1 MRLIFASKNRNKA
14 REVNAILGDG
24 YEIVTQTDAGYGDID
39 VVEDGATF
47 EENAVKK
54 ATAVMNASGQPCI
67 ADDSGLCVDALGG
80 RPGVY
85 TARFAGENATDEEN
99 IKKLLSELDGV
110 PFEKRTARF
119 VCTVAVAIPGKEPTV
134 FRGECEGV
142 ILDEKRG
149 ENGFGYD
156 PVFYVEKYQKTMAQ
170 LYDVSV
176 KTINY
181 HIKKIF
187 DDSELSEDS
196 VIRKFRITATDGK
209 SYSTNHYALQMI
221 IAVGFKVNSERAVQF
236 RKWVNQIATQYTI
249 RGWVMD
255 DERLKQ
261 GTYLTDK
268 YFEEQLERIREIRAS
283 ERKFYQKIT
292 DLYATAIDYD
302 RTSAATKR
310 FYATVQNKMHFA
322 VHGHTA
328 AELIM
333 ERADHTKDHM
343 GLTTWQDAPDGK
355 IKKSDV
361 SIAKNYL
368 TEDELGQLNRMVT
381 SYLDFAE
388 NMAQRHIPL
397 TMQDWETR
405 LNRFIEMFEY
415 GLLRDAGRVSAEIA
429 RLHAETEFEKYR
441 VIQDREF
448 LSDYDRFLL
457 ELEEHADATKPDHRE
472 EKP

>member
-1 MRLIFASKNRNKA
+1 MSREKQTPAPIRSSAAEVLTYVAST
-14 REVNAILGDG
+14 GDPQG
-24 YEIVTQTDAGYGDID
+24 SIEIRYED
-39 VVEDGATF
+39 
-47 EENAVKK
+47 
-54 ATAVMNASGQPCI
+54 
-67 ADDSGLCVDALGG
+67 
-80 RPGVY
+80 
-85 TARFAGENATDEEN
+85 EN
-99 IKKLLSELDGV
+99 IWL
-110 PFEKRTARF
+110 T
-119 VCTVAVAIPGKEPTV
+119 
-134 FRGECEGV
+134 
-142 ILDEKRG
+142 
-149 ENGFGYD
+149 
-156 PVFYVEKYQKTMAQ
+156 QKTMAQ

-209 SYSTNHYALQMI
+209 PYTVQHYALQMI

-302 RTSAATKR
+302 RTSA
-310 FYATVQNKMHFA
+310 
-322 VHGHTA
+322 
-328 AELIM
+328 ELIM

-388 NMAQRHIPL
+388 NMARRHIPL
-397 TMQDWETR
+397 TMHDWETR

-415 GLLRDAGRVSAEIA
+415 GLLKDAGRVSAEIV

-457 ELEEHADATKPDHRE
+457 ELEEHADAAKAGPQE